1 MTLGTG
7 YWGEACLQQ
16 HHGLAAEHDEGGQH
30 LRRKVRCLVIFFLK
44 NGASTARTLL
54 LLWVLTL
61 HVQQWTAMSV
71 AAACSDVGYLL
82 NELKRTEKSLYWWAF
97 VHERDEGS
105 TSQRRQACGRLAS
118 AQHDAAHW
126 HAHLYALGLRHAV
139 YR

>member
-16 HHGLAAEHDEGGQH
+16 HHGLAAEHEEGGQH
-30 LRRKVRCLVIFFLK
+30 LRRKVRCLIIFFLK

-71 AAACSDVGYLL
+71 AAACSGVGYLL
-82 NELKRTEKSLYWWAF
+82 NELKRTEKEF
-97 VHERDEGS
+97 VLVGVR
-105 TSQRRQACGRLAS
+105 TRARRGVYVP
-118 AQHDAAHW
+118 AAT
-126 HAHLYALGLRHAV
+126 GLRTVSKRAT
-139 YR
+139 